1 MIVYILEYKLAEGDV
16 FTVHAV
22 YSTAV
27 KAYAAIT
34 GDDIDYERASDT
46 EEWFH
51 TSEGFWF
58 LTIEEVK

>member
-1 MIVYILEYKLAEGDV
+1 M
-16 FTVHAV
+16 HAV

-58 LTIEEVK
+58 LTIEEAK